1 MVELPHIVSLPA
13 YAEIRGE
20 SNTGVSE
27 TWIAELLEVRAYNN
41 EQFVCLRWMYWPT
54 ELPAS
59 RQNLES
65 RGEKE
70 LVWSNHFDVI
80 HADCI
85 KKVPVEVVYMGNEE
99 HDLLRPPLGSIYY
112 YRDSSFMS
120 Y

>member
-1 MVELPHIVSLPA
+1 MSLPA

-20 SNTGVSE
+20 SNTGVFE
-27 TWIAELLEVRAYNN
+27 TWIAELLEVRAYNT
-41 EQFVCLRWMYWPT
+41 EPLVYLRWMYWPI

-59 RQNLES
+59 SQNLES

-85 KKVPVEVVYMGNEE
+85 TKVPVEVISIDNKKPYLLGPPPSSVY
-99 HDLLRPPLGSIYY
+99 H
-112 YRDSSFMS
+112 YRNSFFLS
-120 Y
+120 

>member
-1 MVELPHIVSLPA
+1 MSLPA

-27 TWIAELLEVRAYNN
+27 TWIAELLEVRAYNS
-41 EQFVCLRWMYWPT
+41 EPCVYLRWMYWPT

-59 RQNLES
+59 SQNLES
-65 RGEKE
+65 RGEEE

-85 KKVPVEVVYMGNEE
+85 TKVPIKVVRMDEKE
-99 HDLLRPPLGSIYY
+99 HNLPRSPPNSVFY
-112 YRDSSFMS
+112 YRDSFHLS
-120 Y
+120 